1 MDIKKRFLIILLAL
15 ILAISLMGFAVQP
28 AQAASCAFYHT
39 VRWGE
44 SLSLI
49 GSYYGVSWPYL
60 AEINGIKSP
69 YTIYSG
75 QQICIPTG
83 TQYTYYPGYYY
94 YPNTYFPYSSATW
107 NYRVV
112 SVVRNQTVTIETN
125 NFPDNV
131 YFEVKI
137 GCWNCGLAM
146 TKVTDLDSDRGG
158 TFKQRF
164 TIPAE
169 FAGYAQLEISLVQ
182 AKKGTTLNRVF
193 SNTTYFG
200 K

>member
-1 MDIKKRFLIILLAL
+1 MDYKKRLLIVLLAL
-15 ILAISLMGFAVQP
+15 ILAISLMGLAVQP

-39 VRWGE
+39 VSRGQ
-44 SLSLI
+44 SLSWI
-49 GSYYGVSWPYL
+49 GAYYGVSWPYL
-60 AEINGIKSP
+60 AEINDIKSP
-69 YTIYSG
+69 YTIYPG
-75 QQICIPTG
+75 QQICMPAG
-83 TQYTYYPGYYY
+83 TQYTYWPGYYY
-94 YPNTYFPYSSATW
+94 PTTYYPYSSAAW

-112 SVVRNQTVTIETN
+112 SVVRGQTVTIETN

-137 GCWNCGLAM
+137 GCRYCGLAM

-164 TIPAE
+164 AIPSE
-169 FAGYAQLEISLVQ
+169 FAGYSQLEISLVQ
-182 AKKGTTLNRVF
+182 AKKGTTLNRYF
-193 SNTTYFG
+193 SNTTFYG